1 VRRTARRVR
10 ACIKREARASKS
22 EVTIQI
28 YIVFVTFG
36 VYVIKMSRATAAP
49 DDAGK

>member
-10 ACIKREARASKS
+10 ACIKREARASK
-22 EVTIQI
+22 VTIQI